1 MDIEELLSD
10 NSLPSTATV
19 NDGPELTVQD
29 QSILEK
35 KESLLVLISCG
46 KSKEFL
52 GVSLKTE
59 DLAKL
64 SKEKIEKYYHRY
76 ESVLA
81 SKTNEALLN
90 SFLKL
95 ITKGIGL
102 VLKLDD
108 EEKLHNDLKEDYI
121 IQQELS
127 LTAGYISMKCG
138 KIMALASGV
147 LHVANH
153 TLGFKKDDCDETSQ
167 KEDQSTYGP
176 KTASGKPDIAQIK

>member
-1 MDIEELLSD
+1 MNMDIEDLLSD
-10 NSLPSTATV
+10 NNNNSNTSNISLST
-19 NDGPELTVQD
+19 DL
-29 QSILEK
+29 QSTDESLAEK
-35 KESLLVLISCG
+35 REALLVLVSCG

-52 GVSLKTE
+52 GVSLNNDE
-59 DLAKL
+59 LSKL
-64 SKEKIEKYYHRY
+64 PKEKIEKYYHRY

-95 ITKGIGL
+95 VTKGIGL
-102 VLKLDD
+102 VFLLDD
-108 EEKLHNDLKEDYI
+108 EEKLHKDLKDDYI

-127 LTAGYISMKCG
+127 ITAGYISMKFG

-153 TLGFKKDDCDETSQ
+153 TLGLKKENTTSS
-167 KEDQSTYGP
+167 ELDSENNHEIN
-176 KTASGKPDIAQIK
+176 KTN